1 MSALLLSKLMRTKL
15 IRLNLRKRLLKLMK
29 LNKLRLSNKIYALL
43 LSMLTKILK
52 KCSKIL
58 MNFSQ
63 HLNPNKMLKK

>member
-43 LSMLTKILK
+43 LSMLTKILNN
-52 KCSKIL
+52 CSKTL